1 MTHTLHRRGKTEDLK
16 EDYVLLIRISRG
28 INQEGSEETMQQIWE
43 VISHY
48 EQDLVNFGNHNPNW
62 GEGEL
67 YSMEALK
74 KASSRIIHVVFKD
87 RDKLKACLKEIKE
100 RDFGISVVV
109 SGLYEETKKICSEI
123 GLTPHTVNHSLG
135 SHGKTELLPKGEA
148 LEIHTMC
155 GHAMVSAN
163 LISHMA
169 NEIGEGAITCKDAAK
184 KLTRMCDCG
193 IFNTHRAEKLLNR
206 MTANKSN

>member
-28 INQEGSEETMQQIWE
+28 INQEGSEEKMQQIWE

-48 EQDLVNFGNHNPNW
+48 EPDLVNFGNHNPNW

-67 YSMEALK
+67 YNMEALK
-74 KASSRIIHVVFKD
+74 KASSRIIHAVFKD
-87 RDKLKACLKEIKE
+87 RDKLKACLKEIKD

-123 GLTPHTVNHSLG
+123 GLSPHTVNHSLG
-135 SHGKTELLPKGEA
+135 SHGNVERLPKGEV

-163 LISHMA
+163 LIQHMVK
-169 NEIGEGAITCKDAAK
+169 EIDAGNISSKDAAK

-193 IFNTHRAEKLLNR
+193 IFNTCRSEKLLNR
-206 MTANKSN
+206 LTSSKPY